1 MEEVEEVDKVEKVEA
16 LALRV
21 PVFELLIIDLLS
33 SSLVRSGT

>member
-1 MEEVEEVDKVEKVEA
+1 MEEVEKVEA

-21 PVFELLIIDLLS
+21 PVFELLIIELLS